1 MWQALPSLISSD
13 VYLSGWN
20 DTIFGNAT
28 QYYSLPPVQYY
39 MDGDSGI
46 LDNSREIKMRIK
58 AFGYAYR
65 MTNDTKWADRA
76 FKELEVSQFCSDIYN
91 RLTLFSECSRF

>member
-1 MWQALPSLISSD
+1 MAPSYQWQALPNLINSD
-13 VYLSGWN
+13 PYLRGWN

-28 QYYSLPPVQYY
+28 EYYSLAPVIYF

-46 LDNSREIKMRIK
+46 LDNSRNVKMRIK

-65 MTNDTKWADRA
+65 MTNDTKWAERA
-76 FKELEVSQFCSDIYN
+76 WIELQVGP
-91 RLTLFSECSRF
+91 